1 MIRNKYIY
9 DIPSQEWNEGKA
21 FMQSEIFDLG
31 LKHPIRLL
39 LRKAITDFESGKFS
53 YDGATFVKERSKS
66 LFEAAAF
73 IHDWRNAMGYVGKKI
88 DKEMFDVMNVLN
100 YPTSLMIYRF
110 AWTRLTFI
118 NVWRHKLL
126 CSFLSDNPSDLYLL
140 ENLKYYSEN
149 HPNN

>member
-1 MIRNKYIY
+1 MIRNRYIY
-9 DIPSQEWNEGKA
+9 DIPLQEWNEGKA

-73 IHDWRNAMGYVGKKI
+73 IHDWRNAMGYVSYKI
-88 DKEMFDVMNVLN
+88 DSEMLNVMICLN
-100 YPTSLMIYRF
+100 YELSLIKWRWFYTRF
-110 AWTRLTFI
+110 TFFNI
-118 NVWRHKLL
+118 IRHKLL
-126 CSFLSDNPSDLYLL
+126 CSYVASAPYDLYVMR
-140 ENLKYYSEN
+140 
-149 HPNN
+149 